1 MFSFFKKKTSPQEV
15 LQDQSYPSDDSFD
28 DPREIFE
35 RFTNI
40 TGMNFSSKEEI
51 TKQKIQN
58 FCMRYEI
65 GGFGELNTRLEEDDS
80 LLQALIDYLTVNETY
95 FFRELEQIE
104 ILKEQLKAEPRPIR
118 ILCAPCATGEEVYS
132 IIIQFLEAG
141 IPEGNIHVIGIDIN
155 ASAIQRAKTGVFSQ
169 RSVSRI
175 EPALIT
181 RYFTQENN
189 SYKVTDTVHR
199 LADFRRENIFDE
211 TFRKLGMFDV
221 IFSRN
226 LFIYF
231 NDREKKRAV
240 EIFCSLLK
248 PGGQMFFGHADNF
261 DDPVCLKSDFVG
273 RTRVY
278 RKI

>member
-1 MFSFFKKKTSPQEV
+1 MFSFFKKRTAPAETKEENVYFP
-15 LQDQSYPSDDSFD
+15 DDNFD
-28 DPREIFE
+28 DPGAIFE

-51 TKQKIQN
+51 TKQKIKN

-65 GGFGELNTRLEEDDS
+65 HGFGELNKKLEEDDS
-80 LLQALIDYLTVNETY
+80 LLQSLIDYLTVNETY

-104 ILKEQLKAEPRPIR
+104 ILKEQLKAESKPIR

-141 IPEGNIHVIGIDIN
+141 IPREYIHVIGIDIN
-155 ASAIQRAKTGVFSQ
+155 ASAIQRARTGLFSQ

-175 EPALIT
+175 EPALMT
-181 RYFTQENN
+181 RYFTEEENG
-189 SYKVTDTVHR
+189 YRVTDEIR
-199 LADFRRENIFDE
+199 RMADFRRENIFDE
-211 TFRKLGMFDV
+211 SFRQLGTFDV

-248 PGGQMFFGHADNF
+248 AGGQMFFGHADNF
-261 DDPVCLKSDFVG
+261 DDPVCLESDFVG

-278 RKI
+278 RKV